1 MKQVLTAG
9 IPAVWEEAEPGI
21 SWVQGQPRRYREPE
35 ASLSYMKPF
44 LKKQNKNSFLGYQK
58 CHEKLP

>member
-44 LKKQNKNSFLGYQK
+44 LKKTK
-58 CHEKLP
+58 